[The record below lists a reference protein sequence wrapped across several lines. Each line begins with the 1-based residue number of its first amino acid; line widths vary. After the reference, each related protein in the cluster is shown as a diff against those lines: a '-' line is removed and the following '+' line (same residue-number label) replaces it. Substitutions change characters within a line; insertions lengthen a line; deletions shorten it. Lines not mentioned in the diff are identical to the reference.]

1 MDISIALSIQYLC
14 SPALTRLAVAVMVGQ
29 RELNCVLLSSV
40 PVSHSLFSVS
50 QPVMNM
56 TRGAKMACKYLTS
69 LVSNKTFHWHFTEGR
84 SLYFSRMPATENP
97 RTNTLPLPIVSGQRH
112 KACGG
117 DMWWCHCYVNTERT
131 VWCASWPAEERSEPG
146 HNDWHCPVNTPF
158 QLAEKAKRAP
168 GPPGAYGRAPG
179 PTLFDL

>member
-50 QPVMNM
+50 QPVTYDKGSQNGLQVSHFIGQQQDISLKV
-56 TRGAKMACKYLTS
+56 GAFIFPACQRLK
-69 LVSNKTFHWHFTEGR
+69 VS
-84 SLYFSRMPATENP
+84 P

-158 QLAEKAKRAP
+158 QRAERAKRAP